1 MKIKKTMWWSLLNN
15 KHKIGACLRL
25 YFSFYEC
32 RMGGFQTVGWTL
44 VPRVKEMVAAGRKML
59 CGAEWSLKY
68 TRLPNIKVDEWAW
81 GGMCVKTGSM
91 QEQVVHIVVG
101 LLALPSSHLSA
112 LCLASLFCFRSPS
125 RSHPAPCFSGYSGDS
140 VLLFFI
146 IIVFVAQHILTLY
159 TRGSSTGPV
168 PSPDWSAALWS
179 CCTTWLFTIQTHR
192 SHARRPIKGK
202 KDKKASL
209 LWCLVF

>member
-25 YFSFYEC
+25 YFHFYEC

-44 VPRVKEMVAAGRKML
+44 VPRGKEMAGRKML

-81 GGMCVKTGSM
+81 GGGDVRQNRQYAGAGGS
-91 QEQVVHIVVG
+91 HCRG
-101 LLALPSSHLSA
+101 PPRSSSSHLSA
-112 LCLASLFCFRSPS
+112 LCLASLFSFHSPS
-125 RSHPAPCFSGYSGDS
+125 RAHPAPCFSGYSGDS
-140 VLLFFI
+140 VFLFFI

-192 SHARRPIKGK
+192 SHARSPIKGK